1 MSAAE
6 FIHELEAMPESERER
21 IFAILVENKGWRED
35 LLDLMTIADRRNEPV
50 RPIDDVF
57 KDLKIDA

>member
-6 FIHELEAMPESERER
+6 FIESLKAMPDAERER
-21 IFAILVENKGWRED
+21 IFATLIENPEWRED
-35 LLDLMTIADRRNEPV
+35 LLDLMTIADRRNEPT
-50 RPIDDVF
+50 RSIDEVF